1 MKHLLFCILIASI
14 IVLFFW
20 KASYL
25 QLTPSL
31 AIYDTMQ
38 SLKSPVGTHCVG
50 FAYNLAG
57 FLLTAGEKVKFSLL
71 ESVLM
76 KVFLPVPRDVLLLIW
91 GEHLVKASQK
101 IN

>member
-1 MKHLLFCILIASI
+1 
-14 IVLFFW
+14 
-20 KASYL
+20 L

-57 FLLTAGEKVKFSLL
+57 FLLTAGEKVIFSLL

-76 KVFLPVPRDVLLLIW
+76 KVFLPVPRDVLLLIL
-91 GEHLVKASQK
+91 GNIS
-101 IN
+101 